1 MFTCFVSYGV
11 YSGRG
16 GFAGRGGRGR
26 GRGGLAQHNANHM
39 MYATF
44 ETDAFQMQDD
54 LEVAESVLRAPESPA
69 PVHLHSVRPGEYRR
83 EALFIC

>member
-1 MFTCFVSYGV
+1 
-11 YSGRG
+11 
-16 GFAGRGGRGR
+16 
-26 GRGGLAQHNANHM
+26 M